1 LKKGV
6 IVYFSGVVLLNYS
19 SKIAWESRMN
29 FPVLKSS
36 FNASCRI
43 SRVGDFAAPLPVGGL
58 LSMKSLPEFA
68 GDVRNVEQ
76 AIRELGCLNHAPL
89 MQLAFLVLPVIPHL
103 KLTDKGLVDVAKFDF
118 TEV

>member
-1 LKKGV
+1 MALAANALIQCGGGFAV
-6 IVYFSGVVLLNYS
+6 AADGAVL
-19 SKIAWESRMN
+19 A
-29 FPVLKSS
+29 
-36 FNASCRI
+36 
-43 SRVGDFAAPLPVGGL
+43 AAPLPVGGL

-103 KLTDKGLVDVAKFDF
+103 KLTDKGLVDVTKFDF